1 MPQQPLSEL
10 RVVEIGSGEAL
21 GYCGKLFADFGA
33 DVIKVEPP
41 GGDRAR
47 KIVPL
52 IDVGDGDHESGY
64 FAWLNTNKR
73 SITADLSQPAGVEK
87 IRALLAGADLL
98 LDARHPNELKSSPL
112 SHDDLRRLQPGL
124 AITAISWFGE
134 HGPYRDYAV
143 TDSVCRS
150 LAGLVKL
157 VGPIEGPPVL
167 PRDGQIGVVAGLT
180 AFIPTLAGLSAC
192 GSQGARRF
200 AVSAH
205 EAMLQISEFD
215 TAVALEAG
223 FTRPRIGIN
232 RFGRGFPV
240 GNYATRDGW
249 LGVTVV
255 TPAQWVGFCTMIGLP
270 ELGPD
275 PRYSAMAERYLRAEE
290 LNGIIKPVLMQR
302 TAMEWF
308 EKGIELRLP
317 LAIVPDMREL
327 LTQQVH
333 RERGAFA
340 KVEIGNASFDAPVL
354 PQRLTR
360 SPPKPNGRSP
370 FAGEDDN
377 AVLPPRERAANRAA
391 TAVDL
396 LPLKGLR
403 IIDLTMGWAGPAA
416 TRQMGD
422 LGANIIKVESCQYPD
437 WFRGIDPRGP
447 YHPERT
453 YEKTYWF
460 QMNNRN
466 KRRITLDLTNEAG
479 LVLLKR
485 LIKAAD
491 AVIDNYSADVLP
503 RLGLDA
509 AAMLKINPR
518 LVVVTMPAFGMTG
531 LWSGC
536 RAYGSTLEQA
546 SGLPSVTG
554 REGDPP
560 TMLHAALG
568 DPVGALNAAAALML
582 GLMHQKIT
590 GEGQHID
597 LSQVECMLPLVA
609 PSIIEQSST
618 GKTGPRIGNR
628 HPIHVPNGC
637 FPCIGEDQWIT
648 LAVRSDQEWQ
658 SLCGIMHR
666 PDLAADLLLA
676 SAEGRR
682 KEEDRIDVAIRH
694 WTSTVRPDL
703 AMVTL
708 QAAGIAAGVA
718 RLPMDLPGDPHLVK
732 TGHWQS
738 VDRPFMG
745 PHLLPSVAYREG
757 EAELPYAIERLA
769 PTLGQH
775 NEEILRDLLGLTER
789 EIEQLRGDDVIGNVA
804 TSKQNKAKLAVE

>member
-1 MPQQPLSEL
+1 LGAAFPLETTQ
-10 RVVEIGSGEAL
+10 
-21 GYCGKLFADFGA
+21 K
-33 DVIKVEPP
+33 
-41 GGDRAR
+41 
-47 KIVPL
+47 
-52 IDVGDGDHESGY
+52 
-64 FAWLNTNKR
+64 
-73 SITADLSQPAGVEK
+73 
-87 IRALLAGADLL
+87 
-98 LDARHPNELKSSPL
+98 
-112 SHDDLRRLQPGL
+112 
-124 AITAISWFGE
+124 
-134 HGPYRDYAV
+134 
-143 TDSVCRS
+143 
-150 LAGLVKL
+150 
-157 VGPIEGPPVL
+157 
-167 PRDGQIGVVAGLT
+167 
-180 AFIPTLAGLSAC
+180 
-192 GSQGARRF
+192 
-200 AVSAH
+200 
-205 EAMLQISEFD
+205 
-215 TAVALEAG
+215 
-223 FTRPRIGIN
+223 
-232 RFGRGFPV
+232 
-240 GNYATRDGW
+240 DGW

-308 EKGIELRLP
+308 DKGIELRLP

-333 RERGAFA
+333 RERAAFA

-370 FAGEDDN
+370 FAGKDDD
-377 AVLPPRERAANRAA
+377 AVLPPRERVASRATTAA
-391 TAVDL
+391 DP

-422 LGANIIKVESCQYPD
+422 LGADIIKVESCQYPD

-466 KRRITLDLTNEAG
+466 KRGITLDLTNEAG
-479 LVLLKR
+479 LSLLKR
-485 LIKAAD
+485 LIGTAD
-491 AVIDNYSADVLP
+491 AVIDNYAADVLP

-518 LVVVTMPAFGMTG
+518 LVVVTMPAFGMTS

-582 GLMHQKIT
+582 GLMHQKIA

-658 SLCGIMHR
+658 SLCRIMHR
-666 PDLAADLLLA
+666 PDLGAEALLA

-682 KEEDRIDVAIRH
+682 KEEDRIDVAVRH

-775 NEEILRDLLGLTER
+775 NEEILRDLLGLTGD
-789 EIEQLRGDDVIGNVA
+789 EIEQLRGEGVIGNVA
-804 TSKQNKAKLAVE
+804 TSKQTKAKLAAE